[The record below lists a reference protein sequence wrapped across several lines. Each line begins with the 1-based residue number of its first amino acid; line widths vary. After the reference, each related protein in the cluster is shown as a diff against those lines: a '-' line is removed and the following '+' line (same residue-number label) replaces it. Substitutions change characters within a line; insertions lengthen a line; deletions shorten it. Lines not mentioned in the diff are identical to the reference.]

1 MLTKEQAK
9 KLIEKTLSFST
20 FPDCEARIDYQEK
33 SSVRFALNS
42 ITTSGFTT
50 EQWMTITS
58 ERDGQSGTTSL
69 SEFDERT
76 LREAVKLT
84 EQLALL
90 SPRNPERAEPVGPQ
104 KYPELENFA
113 ESTAKARNEAF
124 IPHIRA
130 IIEAA
135 KAKDLVAA
143 GFFER
148 AARAAAIANKQGNF
162 SYGQTADSSLSTTI
176 RAIDGSSSGW
186 ASQPAVR
193 IEEIDGAAVGRSAME
208 KCLRWKNPKRLD
220 PGKYTVVLEAAAAGD
235 LVERLSASMDARTS
249 EEGRSFLSRKGGG
262 TLLGEKLFP
271 EWITLRTDP
280 FHKLYSGLPWA
291 GGSGFQDARGGG
303 SRSIGGGGGGGRRG
317 GTRDRS
323 GEALPAARVD
333 WIEKG
338 TVRNL
343 HYGRYWAHQA
353 GKEPT
358 PAPNRLV
365 LEGQDKSLADLI
377 ASVERGLLVT
387 HFFYIRELNPQTL
400 QLTGLTRDGL
410 FLIENGKATSPVVNF
425 RFNESPVRLLKNTL
439 ALGTPVRAGGGE
451 GGGMIAPPLVA
462 KDFTF
467 ASISDAV

>member
-1 MLTKEQAK
+1 MLNREQAK
-9 KLIEKTLSFST
+9 KLIEKAISFST
-20 FPDCEARIDYQEK
+20 FPDCDVRIDYLEQ
-33 SSVRFALNS
+33 SSIRFALNG
-42 ITTSGFTT
+42 ITTSGFTV
-50 EQWMTITS
+50 EQWMTISS
-58 ERDGQSGTTSL
+58 ERDGKSGSTTL
-69 SEFDERT
+69 SEFDDRS

-90 SPRNPERAEPVGPQ
+90 SPPNPERAEPVGPQ
-104 KYPELENFA
+104 KYPELENFP

-130 IIEAA
+130 IVEAA

-148 AARAAAIANKQGNF
+148 SARAAAIASKQGNF
-162 SYGQTADSSLSTTI
+162 GYGRTADSSLSTTI
-176 RAIDGSSSGW
+176 RTSDGSSSGW

-208 KCLRWKNPKRLD
+208 KCLRWKNPKRLE

-235 LVERLSASMDARTS
+235 LVDRIVAPMDARAS
-249 EEGRSFLSRKGGG
+249 EEGRTFLSRKGGG
-262 TLLGEKLFP
+262 TLIGEKLFP

-291 GGSGFQDARGGG
+291 GGAGFLYSRAGGG
-303 SRSIGGGGGGGRRG
+303 ASVGGGGRRG
-317 GTRDRS
+317 GARDRS
-323 GEALPAARVD
+323 GEALPAAPIR
-333 WIEKG
+333 WIENG
-338 TVRNL
+338 VVRNL
-343 HYGRYWAHQA
+343 HYGRYWARQA
-353 GKEPT
+353 GKQPT

-377 ASVERGLLVT
+377 ATVERGLLVT
-387 HFFYIRELNPQTL
+387 HFFYVRELNPQTL

-410 FLIENGKATSPVVNF
+410 FLIENGKVTSPVVNF
-425 RFNESPVRLLKNTL
+425 RFNESPVRLLQNTL
-439 ALGTPVRAGGGE
+439 AMGTPLRAPSSDS
-451 GGGMIAPPLVA
+451 GGMIAPPLVA